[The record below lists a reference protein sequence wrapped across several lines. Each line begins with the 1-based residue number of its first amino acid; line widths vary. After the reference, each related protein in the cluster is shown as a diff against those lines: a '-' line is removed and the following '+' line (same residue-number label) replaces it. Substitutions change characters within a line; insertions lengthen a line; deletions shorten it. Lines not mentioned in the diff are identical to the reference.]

1 MKNLETIIFHFN
13 HFFSVFERCMVILKP
28 SDIRQLLAT
37 SGKFVCTQAAVFSA
51 NMIGQKAYALYF
63 GVKSLSQRSQI
74 LTASSMPGS
83 LLIANRH
90 LNCEL
95 EIRCLHCFQ
104 PVWHQR
110 CFLSFTSWGKII
122 LHLCLPSSSGTLLWK
137 LHFCVFQFFSLHLC
151 FLHNH
156 TLLLNNSRTKS

>member
-1 MKNLETIIFHFN
+1 
-13 HFFSVFERCMVILKP
+13 MVIFKP
-28 SDIRQLLAT
+28 SVIRQLLAT
-37 SGKFVCTQAAVFSA
+37 SGKFVYNLAAVLLA
-51 NMIGQKAYALYF
+51 NLIGQKARALSF
-63 GVKSLSQRSQI
+63 GGVGDLSQRSQI
-74 LTASSMPGS
+74 FVASSMPGS

-110 CFLSFTSWGKII
+110 CFLSFMSWGKLI

>member
-1 MKNLETIIFHFN
+1 MQNHFLWLLKIEEFRN
-13 HFFSVFERCMVILKP
+13 YNISFYSFFSVFERCMVILKP
-28 SDIRQLLAT
+28 SDIRQLPAT

-90 LNCEL
+90 LKCEL
-95 EIRCLHCFQ
+95 EIKCLHYFQ
-104 PVWHQR
+104 QHGIKVFLKFYVFKEKYYTYIYSFHQE
-110 CFLSFTSWGKII
+110 L
-122 LHLCLPSSSGTLLWK
+122 
-137 LHFCVFQFFSLHLC
+137 
-151 FLHNH
+151 
-156 TLLLNNSRTKS
+156 